1 MIRIYST
8 GPVENAFANAAA
20 NVWVK
25 VLNISSKYKVDVEIK
40 VYRLN
45 GQKTEI
51 DSSSFSVSPNS
62 SDFAVFDITDIV
74 EYEVQVK
81 IKNPKSALI
90 SIWSKDANADLVGG
104 QRFVQK
110 ELNIIYEG
118 IKTKTSFTPKKS
130 KKHRSDLQTRRDR

>member
-8 GPVENAFANAAA
+8 GPVENAFANAAT

-45 GQKTEI
+45 GLKTELE
-51 DSSSFSVSPNS
+51 SSSFSVPPNS

-74 EYEVQVK
+74 EYEVQIKV
-81 IKNPKSALI
+81 KNPKSALL
-90 SIWSKDANADLVGG
+90 SIWSKDGNADLVGG

-118 IKTKTSFTPKKS
+118 VKAKTYITPKKR
-130 KKHRSDLQTRRDR
+130 KIPRSQIQARRVR